1 MSAKIAVIALVAA
14 VAVAV
19 ASVQV
24 SIVVRESTVVLRPIV
39 LPSVTAVPDAENV
52 LIAQVD
58 AETALAGAAT
68 VLAAA
73 EIAVASVANFARL
86 RVF

>member
-1 MSAKIAVIALVAA
+1 M
-14 VAVAV
+14 AVAV

-39 LPSVTAVPDAENV
+39 LPSVTAVPDAEIV

-58 AETALAGAAT
+58 AETALAGAET

>member
-1 MSAKIAVIALVAA
+1 M
-14 VAVAV
+14 AVAV

-24 SIVVRESTVVLRPIV
+24 SIVVRESIVVLRPIV
-39 LPSVTAVPDAENV
+39 LPPVTAVPDAEIV

-58 AETALAGAAT
+58 AETALAGAEN